1 MMIKIGA
8 FFFRF
13 RDALF
18 PVAFLVVFLPGPRLF
33 SDPLS
38 AAMLGFAITA
48 AGQFVRAATIGL
60 RYIRRGGKY
69 RRVYAEDLVTEG
81 LYSHSRNPM
90 YVGNLAILVGVAV
103 ASNSWACVAV
113 AVPFFLFVYSAIIA
127 AEEAYLRDKFGAAF
141 DAYMRDVPRWLPLLD
156 GLGTTLAGSRFH
168 WRRVLVKE
176 YNTPFGWVAGICV
189 IALWN
194 LSREGPLGADAN
206 TVRFLVA
213 VIIVAAISWAIA
225 WILKKTGTVVP
236 D

>member
-1 MMIKIGA
+1 MIKIGA

-18 PVAFLVVFLPGPRLF
+18 PFAFLVVFLPGPHLF
-33 SDPLS
+33 SDPLF
-38 AAMLGFAITA
+38 AAVLGFAITA

-113 AVPFFLFVYSAIIA
+113 AVPFFLFVYFAIIA
-127 AEEAYLRDKFGAAF
+127 AEEAYLREKFGATF
-141 DAYMRDVPRWLPLLD
+141 DAYVRDVPRWLPLPK
-156 GLGTTLAGSRFH
+156 GFGATLANSQFH
-168 WRRVLVKE
+168 WRRVLVRE
-176 YNTPFGWVAGICV
+176 YNTPFGWVVGICT

-194 LSREGPLGADAN
+194 LSREGLFEASSRS
-206 TVRFLVA
+206 VRFLVA
-213 VIIVAAISWAIA
+213 AIIVATVLWAIM
-225 WILKKTGTVVP
+225 WTLKKTGAVVA